1 MQGLWDIL
9 QQGAP
14 NDDALVVPDGPRFTY
29 RSLATRCSGPLT
41 RSCALGVGPGDAVAS
56 VFPNGAEAVL
66 TFLACALAG
75 CAAPLNP
82 GYTEHEFSFYLND
95 VKARLLLVP
104 PGKADAARQ
113 PPCRQAQELSR

>member
-1 MQGLWDIL
+1 MTMQAVWDIL

-14 NDDALVVPDGPRFTY
+14 DDAALVVPDGPRFSY
-29 RSLATRCSGPLT
+29 RELREEVQRIADGL
-41 RSCALGVGPGDAVAS
+41 CALGVRSGDAVAS

-66 TFLACALAG
+66 AFLGAAIAG

-95 VKARLLLVP
+95 VNANVLLLP
-104 PGKADAARQ
+104 PGKGEAARGAR
-113 PPCRQAQELSR
+113 PP